1 MMTMMECAD
10 LITQQAVSQEV
21 LALMTQLA
29 GDWEYDGEISMDTYL
44 FSELGFQSL
53 DAVILGNTLQERYAK
68 PIPYS
73 ELLADIG
80 QRSFN
85 DVTVGEWVNFTYRHL
100 APQPN
105 GGADG
110 A

>member
-1 MMTMMECAD
+1 M
-10 LITQQAVSQEV
+10 ITQQVVRQQV

-29 GDWEYDGEISMDTYL
+29 GDWDYDGEISMDTYL

-53 DAVILGNTLQERYAK
+53 DAVVLGNTLQEQYGT
-68 PIPYS
+68 PIPYAD
-73 ELLADIG
+73 LLADIG

-85 DVTVGEWVNFTYRHL
+85 DVTVGEWVDFTYRHL
-100 APQPN
+100 ALGAN
-105 GGADG
+105 GADDG